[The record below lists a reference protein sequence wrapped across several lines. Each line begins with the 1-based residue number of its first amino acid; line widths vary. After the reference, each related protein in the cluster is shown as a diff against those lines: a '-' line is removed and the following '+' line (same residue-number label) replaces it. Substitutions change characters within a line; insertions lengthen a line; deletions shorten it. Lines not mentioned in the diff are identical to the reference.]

1 MMSLQP
7 GDRVGI
13 VGGGQLGRM
22 AAFAAHRLGL
32 RVSVLDPDQDCPA
45 SACADVTVAS
55 YSDGGAIEKMT
66 RDCKLITFEFEN
78 LSADAIRQ
86 ASCPVFPDPSVL
98 ETCQSRELEK
108 NFLRNYGFPV
118 PKFAFLSLTSSP
130 QQIEEVCSLIGFPAV
145 VKTIRMG
152 YDGKGQW
159 KVSTRDELQT
169 VLQSITD
176 VVILEQFVDFVRECS
191 VIVARNLSGIIKC
204 FPVVENRHANHIL
217 DLTIAPAPHLEY
229 IAQQA
234 EAIAV
239 GIAEQLQLVG
249 LLAVE
254 LFETQSGELLVNE
267 LAPRPHNSG
276 HWSIEGA
283 QCSQFEQLWRAVG
296 NLPLGDST
304 PIAEEVAMANLLGE
318 LWHRG
323 EPEWRK
329 VLELP
334 GIHLHLYGKREA
346 RPGRKM
352 GHLTAVGKGASK
364 QVIAARKLLC
374 GK

>member
-22 AAFAAHRLGL
+22 AAFAAHRMGL

-55 YSDGGAIEKMT
+55 YSDGDAIAKMA

-78 LSADAIRQ
+78 LSAEAIRQ
-86 ASCPVFPDPSVL
+86 ASCPIFPDPSIL

-108 NFLRNYGFPV
+108 NFLRNNGFPV
-118 PKFAFLSLTSSP
+118 PNFAFLANTSSP
-130 QQIEEVCSLIGFPAV
+130 QQIEDACSLIGFPAV

-169 VLQSITD
+169 VLQSITE
-176 VVILEQFVDFVRECS
+176 VVILEQFVNFTRECS
-191 VIVARNLSGIIKC
+191 VIVARNQTGTIKC

-217 DLTIAPAPHLEY
+217 DLTIAPAPHQEH

-234 EAIAV
+234 EAIAI

-254 LFETQSGELLVNE
+254 LFETSNGELLVNE

-283 QCSQFEQLWRAVG
+283 HCSQFEQLWRAVG

-304 PIAEEVAMANLLGE
+304 PIAGEAAMANLLGE

-323 EPEWRK
+323 EPDWRK
-329 VLELP
+329 ILEQP
-334 GIHLHLYGKREA
+334 GIHLHLYGKLQA

-352 GHLTAVGKGASK
+352 GHLTAVGKAA
-364 QVIAARKLLC
+364 AARVLAARALLA
-374 GK
+374 